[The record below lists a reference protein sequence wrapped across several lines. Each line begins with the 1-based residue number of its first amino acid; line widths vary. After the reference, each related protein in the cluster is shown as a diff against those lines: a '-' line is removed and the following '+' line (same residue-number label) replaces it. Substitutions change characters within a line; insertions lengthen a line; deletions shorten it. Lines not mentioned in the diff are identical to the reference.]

1 MANQQGYSSSE
12 ILAMQKD
19 AIRRV
24 NEMQRIAREKIAL
37 TQPNLNNPIV
47 KEKTINKE
55 RKTEP
60 IPLTSNNLDHCETEV
75 IKTTT
80 FSGMLDK
87 LNLDDEKILLIL
99 LMLILLN
106 EGADMMLILA
116 LGYILL

>member
-24 NEMQRIAREKIAL
+24 NEMQKIAREKIAL
-37 TQPNLNNPIV
+37 TQPNINTPIV
-47 KEKTINKE
+47 KKE
-55 RKTEP
+55 TKSEP
-60 IPLTSNNLDHCETEV
+60 IPLASDNLEHCDTEV

-80 FSGMLDK
+80 FSGILDK
-87 LNLDDEKILLIL
+87 LNLDDEKALLIIL
-99 LMLILLN
+99 ILILLN
-106 EGADMMLILA
+106 EGADIMLILA